1 MAGMAVTV
9 TTAGAVSAVEGWR
22 QTDRRRRWPPAL
34 KAQLVA
40 ESYRIGAKVSE
51 VAARHGVTMGQ
62 LYEWR
67 RRQPAAEETPPSFA
81 PVIVDGAAPGG
92 CDGQSIVVEMAGAVV
107 RVPVGASPPVIAAVL
122 GALRAQP

>member
-1 MAGMAVTV
+1 M
-9 TTAGAVSAVEGWR
+9 
-22 QTDRRRRWPPAL
+22 
-34 KAQLVA
+34 A
-40 ESYRIGAKVSE
+40 ESFRIGAKVSE

-67 RRQPAAEETPPSFA
+67 RRQAAAEEEAGPSFA
-81 PVIVDGAAPGG
+81 PVIVDGAAPGS

-122 GALRAQP
+122 AALRAQP